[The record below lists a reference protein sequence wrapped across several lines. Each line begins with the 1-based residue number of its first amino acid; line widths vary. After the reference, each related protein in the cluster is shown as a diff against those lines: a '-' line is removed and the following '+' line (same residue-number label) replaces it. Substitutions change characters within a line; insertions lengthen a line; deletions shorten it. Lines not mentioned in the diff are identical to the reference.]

1 MKKRFLLT
9 SIFASLGMIFATGA
23 SLFTNGATTKSFE
36 VKADSDTWTNNGYK
50 SDEYK
55 YYSGDYYNASNVG
68 DSAVSAGGTTLL
80 EKLNDLIKPST
91 AFGYSNIWTFNE
103 EHDCYPNDY
112 NGVDSL
118 TGNAYPTT
126 DNESKRGK
134 LWDMYSNKNW
144 NSPGD
149 RAGNYTYVGD
159 KYNREHS
166 FPKSWF
172 GDSNANTIPGT
183 DPNHLFNTDGKV
195 NGLRSNYAFGE
206 VSSPNQSWTKGIQG
220 AKATPFGKL
229 GPSSTSGMSAVV
241 YEPDDAYKGDFARA
255 QMYMAVAYYNWN
267 LTQDGDAQYCFTYS
281 GGVSTM
287 KPYYVNL
294 LTKWSNQDPVSQK
307 EIDRNNAVY
316 ASKQKNRNPFIDHPG
331 WANKIWGGTE
341 YTWGKGSTSPTVDSV
356 TVSPDVLNL
365 TLASTEQLTATVS
378 VSGGAAQTVNWSSS
392 NPSVAT
398 VSSTGLVTAVGVGT
412 ATITATSTYDTSVS
426 GSCAV
431 IVGEPTNVDVTAIN
445 ASISPALIA
454 KDGSASV
461 TISSIVPSNAYPHP
475 TYTYESGNPSIATVD
490 TEGTVSAIAAGSTSI
505 TVKAYQ
511 GSVLKAS
518 TSLTVQVYEGGSS
531 TTFEKVTSNLTDF
544 SGRYLI
550 TNASETS
557 ATVLDG
563 SNPGPASSN
572 HFTASVSSGKIE
584 HTENKYFD
592 IVKSGSN
599 YAIKGTNDM
608 YIGSGSSNT
617 LTTSESPLETT
628 ISVSDGSATI
638 THNGKVLRY
647 NTASGGLFRY
657 YSSGQQPITLFKA
670 SQSVAGDPKIGLDK
684 TVLTLVNGQSESIE
698 ATTLLGDGVVSW
710 SISDE
715 TVIQL
720 DDIEDKSVTVN
731 AIKEGTATLTA
742 SYDAGVS
749 ATCEITVGEAPVI
762 ATSLVA
768 TYSGDN
774 ILKGGKLDLSKVSA
788 KLYYS
793 DSTSVD
799 LTASDLTFYIGGS
812 QVSDIA
818 NYVFNSVGDVS
829 VTVSNHGLT
838 SSFVIHVVNPSSP
851 DTPVGP
857 GNDTNQDSNI
867 DINNGTNGSGAGQ
880 VMPILLIVIFGTAVF
895 AGGFLLVYFLIIKK
909 KR

>member
-9 SIFASLGMIFATGA
+9 SIFASLSMVFTIGA
-23 SLFTNGATTKSFE
+23 SVFVSSNKE
-36 VKADSDTWTNNGYK
+36 VIDASAWSGNQSSN
-50 SDEYK
+50 E
-55 YYSGDYYNASNVG
+55 GDYYKTINTQTGSSLSSALAAIKPVSSCSRAYTNERAAACDEAEG
-68 DSAVSAGGTTLL
+68 DSSYAISLYTRHNVLKSKASGT
-80 EKLNDLIKPST
+80 
-91 AFGYSNIWTFNE
+91 YSWETWNKEHIWPQGS
-103 EHDCYPNDY
+103 Y
-112 NGVDSL
+112 GSSK
-118 TGNAYPTT
+118 T
-126 DNESKRGK
+126 DVHNYFVCEGK
-134 LWDMYSNKNW
+134 IN
-144 NSPGD
+144 
-149 RAGNYTYVGD
+149 NY
-159 KYNREHS
+159 RSS
-166 FPKSWF
+166 FP
-172 GDSNANTIPGT
+172 
-183 DPNHLFNTDGKV
+183 
-195 NGLRSNYAFGE
+195 FGE
-206 VSSPNQSWTKGIQG
+206 VNHNSSTRLSVHGHELDCYLENKVFEPCDDAKGEVARSLMYGTVNYGHNLSNMISPATALKWHLEHPVTNRDIFRNNTAYGIQG
-220 AKATPFGKL
+220 
-229 GPSSTSGMSAVV
+229 
-241 YEPDDAYKGDFARA
+241 
-255 QMYMAVAYYNWN
+255 
-267 LTQDGDAQYCFTYS
+267 
-281 GGVSTM
+281 
-287 KPYYVNL
+287 
-294 LTKWSNQDPVSQK
+294 
-307 EIDRNNAVY
+307 
-316 ASKQKNRNPFIDHPG
+316 NRNPFVDHPEY
-331 WANKIWGGTE
+331 ACRIWGLSGE
-341 YTWGKGSTSPTVDSV
+341 GKAICDSHPTTDPVAPTSFTLSDSV
-356 TVSPDVLNL
+356 ISLIIDGTKQLSIASVSPSDASKNVTWSSSNSSVASVGSNGLVTAKGVGSAVITATSVLDSNISSSCTVNVSTPQEVEL
-365 TLASTEQLTATVS
+365 ESINASVSPSLVSIGGTATVS
-378 VSGGAAQTVNWSSS
+378 VSSY
-392 NPSVAT
+392 NPSN
-398 VSSTGLVTAVGVGT
+398 S
-412 ATITATSTYDTSVS
+412 
-426 GSCAV
+426 
-431 IVGEPTNVDVTAIN
+431 
-445 ASISPALIA
+445 
-454 KDGSASV
+454 
-461 TISSIVPSNAYPHP
+461 YPHP
-475 TYTYESGNPSIATVD
+475 TYTYESGNTSIATVNA
-490 TEGTVSAIAAGSTSI
+490 EGTVSAVAAGSTSI

-531 TTFEKVTSNLTDF
+531 TTFEKVSSNLTDF

-584 HTENKYFD
+584 HTGNKYFD

-599 YAIKGTNDM
+599 YAIKGTNNM

-670 SQSVAGDPKIGLDK
+670 SQSAAGDPKIGLDK
-684 TVLTLVNGQSESIE
+684 TELTLVNGQSESIE
-698 ATTLLGDGVVSW
+698 ATTLLGEGVVSW
-710 SISDE
+710 SISDDS
-715 TVIQL
+715 VIQL

-742 SYDAGVS
+742 SYDAGAS

-768 TYSGDN
+768 TYSGDS